1 MRRIAFD
8 CLPTGEANQPKHLHC
23 FGIKLDA
30 IFVRIIIAD
39 KPLRNINATNR
50 PAFDRW
56 GAAGSKRPLA
66 FRAAKISIP
75 TTCRSKYALQKRR
88 PISGGVFVVR
98 ATALPQG
105 GSVGS
110 LRQASPA
117 QVLVRAR
124 RIPFFCTAD

>member
-23 FGIKLDA
+23 FGIKRDA

-66 FRAAKISIP
+66 FRAARRMRNGGISVGEI
-75 TTCRSKYALQKRR
+75 
-88 PISGGVFVVR
+88 VR
-98 ATALPQG
+98 AFSLLSTALP
-105 GSVGS
+105 
-110 LRQASPA
+110 
-117 QVLVRAR
+117 LV
-124 RIPFFCTAD
+124 TAMDAMNAG